1 MKFGFPSDK
10 DFREGKKKRN
20 QARLAHKRQTD
31 AELKKRHKI
40 LNNDYR
46 HLFQGKPWMGGD

>member
-1 MKFGFPSDK
+1 MKFGYPSDK

-20 QARLAHKRQTD
+20 KARLAQKRQTD
-31 AELKKRHKI
+31 AELRQRHRI

-46 HLFQGKPWMGGD
+46 HLFQTGQPWGGD